1 MHLLVLLCTQ
11 NLRDPESCTLT
22 RIVDRPSLGIVHVNV
37 NKYNYI
43 DMCRPYLVKRSLL
56 FKFLGRIYK
65 SRSGWRETM
74 IKFVMGSFSKVSLR
88 TILWLSGD
96 ITSVFRLH
104 NFNQKKNILHCG
116 ETNKHIKM
124 YIK

>member
-1 MHLLVLLCTQ
+1 
-11 NLRDPESCTLT
+11 
-22 RIVDRPSLGIVHVNV
+22 
-37 NKYNYI
+37 
-43 DMCRPYLVKRSLL
+43 
-56 FKFLGRIYK
+56 
-65 SRSGWRETM
+65 M